1 MLGQSNGCGGGDGEN
16 SFIKEIHSTCL
27 GFGGET
33 GSGGGGNS
41 GGDNGGGVNSYSG
54 NGRVEDV
61 YGMGNGAS
69 IALPSSSP
77 EEIKKPLKPWWYP
90 QDDDGAERHPM
101 PTIKATGT
109 HEPLIVVAVGNNE
122 MGDDNFFGVSFG
134 ESEHERNTNN
144 YRHLLLEYLY
154 YYCYIHS
161 EGSFTKSQDSFRVLS
176 TTHLNPPSTIRLI
189 EAKLVGVRECYFSLN
204 SKKEYIKDLK
214 HLLEGPPSNIVH
226 SLEHLS
232 QIINLSPYNNIIRS
246 IIEDGIDFSDGGDIA
261 PLIKDCTCIIE
272 EYDRR
277 SIEEVE
283 DFVRECAEFLN
294 NI

>member
-1 MLGQSNGCGGGDGEN
+1 MLGQSNGGGGN

-33 GSGGGGNS
+33 GGNS
-41 GGDNGGGVNSYSG
+41 GGNGYSNDSSYCG
-54 NGRVEDV
+54 NGSVVVDDV
-61 YGMGNGAS
+61 YGCNNEAS
-69 IALPSSSP
+69 ITLPYSSSL

-90 QDDDGAERHPM
+90 RYDDDDQGIERHPM
-101 PTIKATGT
+101 PTIKATDT
-109 HEPLIVVAVGNNE
+109 HEPVVVGAAVGNND
-122 MGDDNFFGVSFG
+122 MGEDDFFNVSFG
-134 ESEHERNTNN
+134 ESEPERNTNN

-232 QIINLSPYNNIIRS
+232 QIINLSPYTNVIRF
-246 IIEDGIDFSDGGDIA
+246 IIEDGMDFSDDNYIA

-277 SIEEVE
+277 NIEEAE
-283 DFVRECAEFLN
+283 DFVKECAEFLN
-294 NI
+294 SI